1 MTLEIQVGT
10 AWDRHKNVAGSN
22 LFMGSQPLWCIYERV
37 AKRSLG
43 LVSTPMTS
51 GSRSLES
58 ILRYSE
64 KSSQNDTHPL
74 CLQFKSLL
82 YTWDMYIW
90 TKLWSYPSN
99 LIGKASSHGGLQAYY
114 YQLSANWIF
123 SLWYLVLIKSGSLNW
138 IWSTKI
144 LGQFKTRIHKN

>member
-1 MTLEIQVGT
+1 MIHDVVNPG
-10 AWDRHKNVAGSN
+10 WDRHKNVAGSN

-43 LVSTPMTS
+43 LVFTPMTP

-58 ILRYSE
+58 ILRYMYSE

-82 YTWDMYIW
+82 YTWDM
-90 TKLWSYPSN
+90 
-99 LIGKASSHGGLQAYY
+99 
-114 YQLSANWIF
+114 
-123 SLWYLVLIKSGSLNW
+123 
-138 IWSTKI
+138 
-144 LGQFKTRIHKN
+144 